1 MLSDLKKGYYCLYVD
16 LKTTN
21 SHFFIEKSF
30 DINQAIK
37 YMNKMKYSPKLITV
51 LCVLAIVICT
61 QLRSKNGQITKEWE
75 IDFLDDF
82 QRFNPENWQDQEI
95 WVNNETHCYVPNNEF
110 DTREVGNETLKIKV
124 INIGVKRPC
133 DNLDKQGKQ
142 HPDTEY
148 VAGRIA

>member
-1 MLSDLKKGYYCLYVD
+1 MLADLKKVYYCLYVD
-16 LKTTN
+16 LKITN
-21 SHFFIEKSF
+21 AHFFIEKSF

-51 LCVLAIVICT
+51 LCVLAIVSCT

-110 DTREVGNETLKIKV
+110 DTREVGNGL
-124 INIGVKRPC
+124 
-133 DNLDKQGKQ
+133 
-142 HPDTEY
+142 
-148 VAGRIA
+148 

>member
-1 MLSDLKKGYYCLYVD
+1 
-16 LKTTN
+16 
-21 SHFFIEKSF
+21 
-30 DINQAIK
+30 
-37 YMNKMKYSPKLITV
+37 MNKMKYSPKLITV
-51 LCVLAIVICT
+51 LCVLAIVSCT

-82 QRFNPENWQDQEI
+82 ERFNPENWQDQEI